1 MAIIILVRHGETD
14 WVGKRLQGR
23 LPGINL
29 NETGRRQ
36 AQLAAEALQHLPIKA
51 IYSSP
56 LERAAQTA
64 QYLADR
70 KGLQVEH
77 HPGLIEMDYGSFTG
91 KTFKQLWK
99 MKGWKQMVQPGNT
112 EPFPGGDSV
121 ATALERVITGIEDIA
136 GRWGEKDI
144 VACFTHADQVRLTI
158 AHYLHMPEGEFHRL
172 VAHTAAATVI
182 QVFEGQGQVI
192 QVNQVLSQP
201 GWVEFVEGLA
211 KQSEAPHGFKNIRK
225 GKKVGSR

>member
-23 LPGINL
+23 LPGIDL

-36 AQLAAEALQHLPIKA
+36 AQLAAEALQYLPIKA

-77 HPGLIEMDYGSFTG
+77 HPGLIEMDYGTFAG
-91 KTFKQLWK
+91 KTFKQLWR

-121 ATALERVITGIEDIA
+121 ATALERVIAGIEDIA

-158 AHYLHMPEGEFHRL
+158 AYYLHMPEGEFHRQIGR
-172 VAHTAAATVI
+172 AHV
-182 QVFEGQGQVI
+182 
-192 QVNQVLSQP
+192 
-201 GWVEFVEGLA
+201 
-211 KQSEAPHGFKNIRK
+211 
-225 GKKVGSR
+225 